1 MAKRDRRQTAKT
13 IEKRLK
19 LGRGSGRGADY
30 KPYLYIHD
38 ASTHGLA
45 SRVRGWTTGR
55 EHHLTTKLELHS
67 FYIMDW
73 SSSITDIREQ
83 YPLDLDE
90 TRAIARS
97 LDIRH
102 PADPR
107 TGDDHVMITDFVL
120 TTSQGTVTTDS
131 ARAVRYAASLAG
143 TRALEKMEIERVY
156 WSGRGVDW
164 GILTER
170 EINRT
175 LVANIEWVHR
185 YRDVRDLPPLDAA
198 LVHRV
203 EAVLSPLV
211 GSEAAALHELTDSCD
226 DRLALAPGT
235 SLTVVR
241 HLIASRRWRVDMNEP
256 IKPSECLI
264 LAATVRDSAAPL
276 AVAGGVR

>member
-13 IEKRLK
+13 IEKRRK
-19 LGRGSGRGADY
+19 LGRGIGRGAEY

-38 ASTHGLA
+38 ASTQGLA

-55 EHHLTTKLELHS
+55 EHHLTTKLELHC
-67 FYIMDW
+67 FYTMDW
-73 SSSITDIREQ
+73 APSITDIREQ

-90 TRAIARS
+90 TRAIARR

-120 TTSQGTVTTDS
+120 TTSRGTVTADS
-131 ARAVRYAASLAG
+131 ARAVRYAASLA
-143 TRALEKMEIERVY
+143 RARVLEKLEIERVY

-164 GILTER
+164 GIITER

-175 LVANIEWVHR
+175 LVINVEWVHR
-185 YRDVRDLPPLDAA
+185 YRDVRDLPPLDEA
-198 LVHRV
+198 LVRRV
-203 EAVLSPLV
+203 EATLSPLV
-211 GSEAAALHELTDSCD
+211 GAKAALNELTDSCD
-226 DRLALAPGT
+226 DRLGLAPGT

-256 IKPSECLI
+256 INPSERLL
-264 LAATVRDSAAPL
+264 LAATVPDSAAPL